1 MSGFAMSG
9 FLSDGFTVSCF
20 TVSGFLSDGCTVSWF
35 TVSGFLSDGVFRL
48 PYFRFYVHGYDLS
61 EYPND

>member
-1 MSGFAMSG
+1 
-9 FLSDGFTVSCF
+9 
-20 TVSGFLSDGCTVSWF
+20 VSWF